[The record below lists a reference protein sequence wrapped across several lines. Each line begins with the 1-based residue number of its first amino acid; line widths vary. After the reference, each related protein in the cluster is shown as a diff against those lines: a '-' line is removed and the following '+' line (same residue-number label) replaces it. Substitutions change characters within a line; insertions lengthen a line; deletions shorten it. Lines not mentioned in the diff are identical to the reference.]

1 MKYRI
6 LVTLPEIGGEIIT
19 IDAPNQRDAH
29 RLAAC
34 VAAALHRGEGGE
46 AASLKGIQTEITEP
60 LALAGGRDEF

>member
-29 RLAAC
+29 QLAAC
-34 VAAALHRGEGGE
+34 MAAALHRGE